1 MNGPE
6 EAFQAGKQLTPIQ
19 AKVFSNNF
27 FYRGKLEKRSGRG
40 AFRQIVKMWNGKKIM
55 TRKNGSECINKI
67 K

>member
-6 EAFQAGKQLTPIQ
+6 EAFQAGKQLTLIQ

-27 FYRGKLEKRSGRG
+27 FYRGKLEKRSGRS

-55 TRKNGSECINKI
+55 TRKGT
-67 K
+67 